1 MTSKQKPYRIRGKGN
16 GRFTAMKETPK
27 NENTVPRKLSFKT
40 ENKISSPKSCSIGN
54 APIRG
59 NEELVSVRTHENT

>member
-54 APIRG
+54 API
-59 NEELVSVRTHENT
+59 